1 MKELILGGN
10 RSGKSAFA
18 EHKAVACGLPVIY
31 VATAT
36 ESDPEMRSRIVQH
49 RQRRPTNWRLV
60 EEPVALTGALKVY
73 AHPDRCLLV
82 DCLTLWLTNL
92 LCSTEYEES
101 HPIKES
107 PAYALLQKETA
118 ALLQLLP
125 SLPGQII
132 LVSNE
137 VGLGIVPMGELT
149 RIFADEA
156 GLLNQKL
163 AEICDR
169 VTLVVAGL
177 PYPLKHA

>member
-1 MKELILGGN
+1 MNELILGGN

-18 EHKAVACGLPVIY
+18 EHKAMTCALPVTY

-36 ESDPEMRSRIVQH
+36 DSDPEMRSRIVQH
-49 RQRRPTNWRLV
+49 RQRRPKNWRLV
-60 EEPVALTGALKVY
+60 EEPVALTRALKDH

-92 LCSTEYEES
+92 LCSTGHEES
-101 HPIKES
+101 SPIKES
-107 PAYALLQKETA
+107 PVWKLLQKETA

-125 SLPGQII
+125 LLPGRII

-137 VGLGIVPMGELT
+137 VGLGIVPMGELS

-163 AEICDR
+163 AKICDR

-177 PYPLKHA
+177 PYPLKQA